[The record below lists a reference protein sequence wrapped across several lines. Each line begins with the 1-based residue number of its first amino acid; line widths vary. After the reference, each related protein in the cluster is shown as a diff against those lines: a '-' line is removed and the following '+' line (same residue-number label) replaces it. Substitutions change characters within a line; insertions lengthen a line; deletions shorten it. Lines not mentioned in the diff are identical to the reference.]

1 MHVFLELVTQFEYLY
16 TKTIVMDIAISFGKW
31 RGSQLTCIKSVIYF
45 LKKGDWFNFLRHK
58 QLIIVSLINM
68 GFAKYCA

>member
-31 RGSQLTCIKSVIYF
+31 RGSQLQLRITENSGLFKLHCAIVLPRNIMFVQIPLRYSVT
-45 LKKGDWFNFLRHK
+45 N
-58 QLIIVSLINM
+58 
-68 GFAKYCA
+68 